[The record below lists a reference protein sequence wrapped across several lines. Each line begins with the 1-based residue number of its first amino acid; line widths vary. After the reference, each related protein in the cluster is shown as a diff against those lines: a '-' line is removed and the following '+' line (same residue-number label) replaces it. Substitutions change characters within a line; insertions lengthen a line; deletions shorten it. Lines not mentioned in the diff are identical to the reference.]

1 MESQA
6 AVLLVE
12 DEAGSDLA
20 PALARCGFAVTPARS
35 PETALFEYGQ
45 GDVDAVV
52 AAVPLPGMG
61 TPAMC
66 EQLRRRG
73 GTPIL
78 LTSHERPS
86 TEWVAAIDA
95 GADDHVLVPCDDR
108 LLRTRLHALIR
119 RSNGPLTPVRVVR
132 IGHLTVRLR
141 AGVVEEPVE
150 VRLTPVQA
158 TLLDH
163 LAAHRGALV
172 GATTLGERIR
182 AVHGDDA
189 DEDLIDQLCSLR
201 CVVGK
206 ASGVAGAVQE
216 VEGAGWR
223 LLPSSRLD
231 HLQAE
236 LLH

>member
-1 MESQA
+1 MELQSA
-6 AVLLVE
+6 LLLVE
-12 DEAGSDLA
+12 EQATSDLA
-20 PALARCGFAVTPARS
+20 PALSRCGFSVIPARS

-78 LTSHERPS
+78 LTSHHRQS
-86 TEWVAAIDA
+86 TEWMAAIDA

-108 LLRTRLHALIR
+108 LLRARLHALIR

-132 IGHLTVRLR
+132 IGPLTVRLR
-141 AGVVEEPVE
+141 AGAVEDPVQ

-172 GATTLGERIR
+172 GATALGERIR
-182 AVHGDDA
+182 VVHGDDA
-189 DEDLIDQLCSLR
+189 DADLSDELSSLR
-201 CVVGK
+201 RVVGK
-206 ASGVAGAVQE
+206 ASGIAGAVQE
-216 VEGAGWR
+216 VDGAGWR
-223 LLPSSRLD
+223 LLPNRP
-231 HLQAE
+231 
-236 LLH
+236 